1 MITENEVSIRGRVVR
16 ELIARFTS
24 DNLIGRKI
32 KSGELRKKLVEPPWK
47 CPEHYTMKR
56 DPYEKL
62 PGGTSG
68 SGTSQ

>member
-32 KSGELRKKLVEPPWK
+32 KSGELRKKLVEPPGNVRSII
-47 CPEHYTMKR
+47 P
-56 DPYEKL
+56 
-62 PGGTSG
+62 
-68 SGTSQ
+68 